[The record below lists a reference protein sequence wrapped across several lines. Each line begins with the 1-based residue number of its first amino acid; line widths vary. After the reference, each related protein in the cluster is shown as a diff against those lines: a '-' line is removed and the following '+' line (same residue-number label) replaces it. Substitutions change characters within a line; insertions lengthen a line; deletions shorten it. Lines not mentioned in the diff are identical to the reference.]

1 MTTVMT
7 EIGILRQ
14 MKYNLPPLHELIG
27 NDQIC
32 GPAYCGK
39 KLLQVLKSILFGH
52 MSCFIVILRQA

>member
-7 EIGILRQ
+7 EIGIFRQ
-14 MKYNLPPLHELIG
+14 MKYNLPPLHELKG

-39 KLLQVLKSILFGH
+39 KLL
-52 MSCFIVILRQA
+52 

>member
-1 MTTVMT
+1 MPTVMT

-14 MKYNLPPLHELIG
+14 MKCNLPPLHDLKG

-39 KLLQVLKSILFGH
+39 KLL
-52 MSCFIVILRQA
+52 